1 MDNRHHN
8 RHHERWN
15 TLGTP
20 CDYAHNASQEDP
32 KGVYSEE
39 KTEVKLVSRG
49 LLLHMAT
56 GGLMC
61 EMSVELKKEPVQ
73 LKICVDDFVSGALTP
88 SALCQHLHRLLKC
101 DDLYQ

>member
-1 MDNRHHN
+1 VKRQRVGASQILTLKMDNRHHD

-39 KTEVKLVSRG
+39 KQK
-49 LLLHMAT
+49 
-56 GGLMC
+56 
-61 EMSVELKKEPVQ
+61 
-73 LKICVDDFVSGALTP
+73 
-88 SALCQHLHRLLKC
+88 
-101 DDLYQ
+101 